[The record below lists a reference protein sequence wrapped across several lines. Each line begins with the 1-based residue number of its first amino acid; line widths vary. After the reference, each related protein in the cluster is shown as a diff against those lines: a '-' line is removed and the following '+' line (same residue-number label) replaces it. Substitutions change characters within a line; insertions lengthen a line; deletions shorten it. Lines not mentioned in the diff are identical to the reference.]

1 MVLTESTMPAL
12 GTPAPDFVLPESD
25 TNRKWAL
32 DDFREEAM
40 VVVFTCN
47 HCPYAQAVEDR
58 IIALA
63 RQFQNKVDFVAISA
77 NDVDNF
83 PDDAPGKMAQRAREK
98 GYPFPYLYDESQA
111 VAQAYGAA
119 CTPDFFLYGP
129 ERKLT
134 YRGRLDDN
142 WKEPE
147 KVQCQDLRDAIDALL
162 AGKPAAEPQ
171 MAAMGCNI
179 KWKEE
184 K

>member
-12 GTPAPDFVLPESD
+12 GTPAPNFVLPEPD
-25 TNRKWAL
+25 AGREWTL
-32 DDFREEAM
+32 TDFRAECM
-40 VVVFTCN
+40 VVIFTCN
-47 HCPYAQAVEDR
+47 HCPYAQAVENR

-63 RQFQNKVDFVAISA
+63 RQFQNEVDFVAISA
-77 NDVDNF
+77 NDAENF
-83 PDDAPGKMAQRAREK
+83 PDDSPGKMAQRAREK

-129 ERKLT
+129 ERQLA

-147 KVQCQDLRDAIDALL
+147 NVQCQDLRNAIDAVL
-162 AGKPAAEPQ
+162 AGKPAA
-171 MAAMGCNI
+171 
-179 KWKEE
+179 
-184 K
+184 

>member
-12 GTPAPDFVLPESD
+12 GTPAPDFVLPEPD

-77 NDVDNF
+77 NDVENF

-98 GYPFPYLYDESQA
+98 GYLFPYLYDESQV
-111 VAQAYGAA
+111 VARAYGAA

-129 ERKLT
+129 ERELV

-147 KVQCQDLRDAIDALL
+147 NVQCQDLRDAIDAVL

>member
-12 GTPAPDFVLPESD
+12 GTPAPNFVLPEPEAGREW
-25 TNRKWAL
+25 TL
-32 DDFREEAM
+32 TDFRAECM

-47 HCPYAQAVEDR
+47 HCPYAQAVENR

-63 RQFQNKVDFVAISA
+63 RQFQNEVDFVAISA
-77 NDVDNF
+77 NDAENF
-83 PDDAPGKMAQRAREK
+83 PDDSPGKMAQRAREK

-129 ERKLT
+129 ERQLA

-147 KVQCQDLRDAIDALL
+147 NVQCQDLRNAIDAVL

-171 MAAMGCNI
+171 IAAMGCNI
-179 KWKEE
+179 KWKE
-184 K
+184 

>member
-1 MVLTESTMPAL
+1 
-12 GTPAPDFVLPESD
+12 
-25 TNRKWAL
+25 
-32 DDFREEAM
+32 
-40 VVVFTCN
+40 
-47 HCPYAQAVEDR
+47 
-58 IIALA
+58 
-63 RQFQNKVDFVAISA
+63 
-77 NDVDNF
+77 
-83 PDDAPGKMAQRAREK
+83 MAQRAREK

-129 ERKLT
+129 ERELA

-147 KVQCQDLRDAIDALL
+147 NVQCQDLRDAIDAVL

-171 MAAMGCNI
+171 MAAIGCNI

>member
-12 GTPAPDFVLPESD
+12 GTPAPDFVLPEPD

-129 ERKLT
+129 ERELV

>member
-12 GTPAPDFVLPESD
+12 GTPAPDFVLPEPD
-25 TNRKWAL
+25 TKRKWAL

-98 GYPFPYLYDESQA
+98 GYLFPYLYDESQV
-111 VAQAYGAA
+111 VARAYGAA

-129 ERKLT
+129 ERELV

-162 AGKPAAEPQ
+162 AGKPAIEPQ
-171 MAAMGCNI
+171 IPAMGCNI
-179 KWKEE
+179 KWRT
-184 K
+184 

>member
-12 GTPAPDFVLPESD
+12 GTPAPDFVLPEPD

-83 PDDAPGKMAQRAREK
+83 PDDAP
-98 GYPFPYLYDESQA
+98 
-111 VAQAYGAA
+111 
-119 CTPDFFLYGP
+119 
-129 ERKLT
+129 
-134 YRGRLDDN
+134 
-142 WKEPE
+142 
-147 KVQCQDLRDAIDALL
+147 
-162 AGKPAAEPQ
+162 
-171 MAAMGCNI
+171 
-179 KWKEE
+179 
-184 K
+184 

>member
-12 GTPAPDFVLPESD
+12 GTPAPDFMLPEPD
-25 TNRKWAL
+25 TGRKWVLA
-32 DDFREEAM
+32 DFQAETM

-47 HCPYAQAVEDR
+47 HCPYAQAVEER
-58 IIALA
+58 IITLA
-63 RQFQNKVDFVAISA
+63 REFQNEVDFVAISA
-77 NDVDNF
+77 NDVENF

-98 GYPFPYLYDESQA
+98 RYPFPYLYDESQT

-129 ERKLT
+129 ERKLA

-142 WKEPE
+142 WQEPE
-147 KVQCQDLRDAIDALL
+147 NVQCQDLRDAIDAVL

-179 KWKEE
+179 KWKE
-184 K
+184 

>member
-12 GTPAPDFVLPESD
+12 GTPAPNFVLPEPEAD
-25 TNRKWAL
+25 REWTL
-32 DDFREEAM
+32 TDFRAECM
-40 VVVFTCN
+40 VVIFTCN
-47 HCPYAQAVEDR
+47 HCPYAQAVENR

-63 RQFQNKVDFVAISA
+63 RQFQNEVDFVAISA
-77 NDVDNF
+77 NDVENF
-83 PDDAPGKMAQRAREK
+83 PDDSPGKMAQRAREK

-129 ERKLT
+129 ERQLA

-147 KVQCQDLRDAIDALL
+147 NVQCQDLRNAIDAVL

-171 MAAMGCNI
+171 IAAMGCNI
-179 KWKEE
+179 KWKE
-184 K
+184 